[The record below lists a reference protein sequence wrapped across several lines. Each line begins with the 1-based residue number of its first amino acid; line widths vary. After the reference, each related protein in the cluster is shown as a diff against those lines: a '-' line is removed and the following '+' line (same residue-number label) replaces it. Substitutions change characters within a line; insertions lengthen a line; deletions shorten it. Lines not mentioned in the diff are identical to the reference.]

1 MMLFDL
7 NSQPGEYDY
16 DPIAVAL
23 LMHYLDLEPARMIF
37 DDEASN
43 QLCEHH
49 DMEMPDFVYQ
59 AKEIREF
66 YKNKYMMYSI
76 KGVLN
81 TTFRRDLLAL
91 LSENKQTYVTT
102 EIRQLMSLPRMYME
116 DKTLEDIKYQ
126 CNTEEFTNKQLQI
139 TRPRDTRSLLTFLG
153 MHVKKTRRISKSK
166 DTKEYL
172 CYWFEDEN
180 NRANLIEMDM
190 DNPFR
195 NIWQNLIQNTI
206 TVVGTR
212 TEHSRDQINFY
223 SWPTFEILDK

>member
-1 MMLFDL
+1 MLFDL
-7 NSQPGEYDY
+7 ITEPGKYEYDH
-16 DPIAVAL
+16 IAVAL
-23 LMHYLDLEPARMIF
+23 LMHSLNVEPQRMIF

-43 QLCEHH
+43 QLCNHH
-49 DMEMPDFVYQ
+49 NNEMPAYVAQ

-81 TTFRRDLLAL
+81 TSFRRELLAL
-91 LSENKQTYVTT
+91 LSEEKDTFVVN
-102 EIRQLMSLPRMYME
+102 ELRQLMSLPRMYME
-116 DKTLEDIKYQ
+116 DKTLEDIKQ
-126 CNTEEFTNKQLQI
+126 KCNTDDFTVVQI
-139 TRPRDTRSLLTFLG
+139 PRPRDTRSQLTLLG
-153 MHVKKTRRISKSK
+153 VHIKKTRRIGKSK
-166 DTKEYL
+166 DNKEYL
-172 CYWFEDEN
+172 CYWFEDED

-190 DNPFR
+190 DNPFC
-195 NIWQNLIQNTI
+195 NIWRKLIQNTI

>member
-1 MMLFDL
+1 MLFDL
-7 NSQPGEYDY
+7 NTEPGKYEY

-23 LMHYLDLEPARMIF
+23 LMHSLNVEPQRMIF

-43 QLCEHH
+43 QLCNHH
-49 DMEMPDFVYQ
+49 NNEMPAHVAQ

-81 TTFRRDLLAL
+81 TSFRRELLAL
-91 LSENKQTYVTT
+91 LSEEKDTFVVT
-102 EIRQLMSLPRMYME
+102 ELRQLMSLPRMYME
-116 DKTLEDIKYQ
+116 DKTLEDIKQ
-126 CNTEEFTNKQLQI
+126 KCNTDEFTVVQI
-139 TRPRDTRSLLTFLG
+139 PRPRDTRSQLTLLG
-153 MHVKKTRRISKSK
+153 VHIKKTRRIGKSK
-166 DTKEYL
+166 DNKEYL
-172 CYWFEDEN
+172 CYWFEDED

-212 TEHSRDQINFY
+212 TEHSRDTINFY
-223 SWPTFEILDK
+223 SWPRFEILDK

>member
-1 MMLFDL
+1 MLFDL
-7 NSQPGEYDY
+7 NTEPGKYEY

-23 LMHYLDLEPARMIF
+23 LMHSLNVEPQRMIF

-43 QLCEHH
+43 QLCNHH
-49 DMEMPDFVYQ
+49 NNEMPAYVAQ

-81 TTFRRDLLAL
+81 TSFRRELLAL
-91 LSENKQTYVTT
+91 LSEEKDTFVVT
-102 EIRQLMSLPRMYME
+102 ELRQLMSLPRMYME
-116 DKTLEDIKYQ
+116 DKTLEDIKQ
-126 CNTEEFTNKQLQI
+126 KCNTDDFTVVQI
-139 TRPRDTRSLLTFLG
+139 PRPRDTRSQLTLLG
-153 MHVKKTRRISKSK
+153 VHIKKTRRIGKSK
-166 DTKEYL
+166 DNKEYL
-172 CYWFEDEN
+172 CYWFEDED

-190 DNPFR
+190 DNPFC
-195 NIWQNLIQNTI
+195 NIWRNLIQNTI

>member
-7 NSQPGEYDY
+7 NTEPGKYEY

-23 LMHYLDLEPARMIF
+23 LMHSLNVEPSRMIF

-43 QLCEHH
+43 QLCNHH
-49 DMEMPDFVYQ
+49 CNEMPAHVAQ

-66 YKNKYMMYSI
+66 YKNKYLMYSI
-76 KGVLN
+76 KSVLN
-81 TTFRRDLLAL
+81 TSFRRELLVL
-91 LSENKQTYVTT
+91 LSKNKNTYITT
-102 EIRQLMSLPRMYME
+102 ELKQLMTLPRMYME
-116 DKTLEDIKYQ
+116 DKTLEDISQK
-126 CNTEEFTNKQLQI
+126 CNVEPFNEFKVP
-139 TRPRDTRSLLTFLG
+139 RPNDTRSQLSLMGVHT
-153 MHVKKTRRISKSK
+153 KKTRRIGKSK
-166 DTKEYL
+166 DNKEYF

-195 NIWQNLIQNTI
+195 NIWRELVQHTI

-212 TEHSRDQINFY
+212 TEHSRDQVNFY
-223 SWPTFEILDK
+223 SWPTFEIVDK

>member
-1 MMLFDL
+1 MLFDL
-7 NSQPGEYDY
+7 HTQPGKYDY
-16 DPIAVAL
+16 DPISVAL
-23 LMHYLDLEPARMIF
+23 LMHSLNVEPSRMIF

-43 QLCEHH
+43 QLCDHH
-49 DMEMPDFVYQ
+49 NKEMPAHVAQ

-81 TTFRRDLLAL
+81 TSFRRELLTL
-91 LSENKQTYVTT
+91 LSEDKHTYITT
-102 EIRQLMSLPRMYME
+102 ELRQLMSLPRMYME
-116 DKTLEDIKYQ
+116 DKTLEDIKQ
-126 CNTEEFTNKQLQI
+126 KCNTDNFTVTQVP
-139 TRPRDTRSLLTFLG
+139 RPHNTRSQLTLLSLHT
-153 MHVKKTRRISKSK
+153 KKTRRIGKSK
-166 DTKEYL
+166 DNKDYF
-172 CYWFEDEN
+172 CYWFEDED

-195 NIWQNLIQNTI
+195 NIWRNLIQNTI

-212 TEHSRDQINFY
+212 TEHSRDQLNFY